1 MTTTKNELFSG
12 LEHEHFYL
20 VGRLTFDGGNKHLLV
35 GGGADGGVYWGEFF
49 LVGSWVNF
57 WLAEDF
63 LANFK

>member
-35 GGGADGGVYWGEFF
+35 GGGGGRGCLLGRIFIGGK
-49 LVGSWVNF
+49 LSK
-57 WLAEDF
+57 F
-63 LANFK
+63 LAGRRFFG